1 MRWWRTV
8 LAHDSIPR
16 SLAPQPRIDPSLFV
30 DASMSFGI
38 GMVMGLCWNAWELH
52 DGWKSIN
59 RDIGWAETI
68 TLELT
73 VLWLVNAG
81 FNNSS
86 IIVHSDNT
94 GIVGT
99 YNNKQSRN
107 LE

>member
-38 GMVMGLCWNAWELH
+38 GIVVGSRWNAWELR
-52 DGWKSIN
+52 DSWKSIN
-59 RDIGWAETI
+59 RDIGWVETI
-68 TLELT
+68 ALELA
-73 VLWLVNAG
+73 VLWLVDVG
-81 FNNSS
+81 FNNSN
-86 IIVHSDNT
+86 IVVHSDNT
-94 GIVGT
+94 GVVSAF
-99 YNNKQSRN
+99 NNGQSCN